1 MQLVTLAT
9 CNLNQ
14 WALDFEGNLERISQS
29 IRIAKARGAAYR
41 LGPELEIP
49 GYGCEDAF
57 LEGDTLRHSWECLA
71 RILDSDL
78 TDDIL
83 CDVGMPVM
91 HQNVRYNCRIFL
103 LNRRILLIRPKMI
116 LADDGNYRE
125 PRWFAPWQKR
135 RTVEEYALPRMIRTL
150 TGQETAPFGDA
161 AIATRDA
168 VCAAETCEE
177 LFAVDSPHTY
187 LGLNGVEIL
196 ANGSGSHHEL
206 RKLHR
211 RIDLIRGAT
220 GKGGGVYLYAN
231 QQGCDG
237 GRLYFDGCA
246 LIAVN
251 GQLVAQGSQFSPQ
264 DVEVVTAT
272 VDLEEVRSYRGAIGS
287 RQVQGSESAP
297 VPRVRVGFEL
307 TGEQRLKIEDWQRP
321 SPPITPRYHTPE
333 EEIAYGPA
341 AWLWDYL
348 RRSGM
353 GGFFIPLSGGSD
365 SAAVAAQVGV
375 MCRMVVAEA
384 AAGNEQVVADVRR
397 IVGADEAYR
406 PVDPAEL
413 TSRLLFTGYMGTR
426 NSSRETRRRAKRL
439 AAEIGATHLD
449 LKMDGVV
456 TAVTKLFI
464 RTTGKTP
471 RFKGNGGSEAENL
484 ALQNIQ
490 ARLRMVL
497 SYLFAQLL
505 LWVNGRTGSLLVLG
519 TGNVDEALR
528 GYLTKYDCSSA
539 DVNPIG
545 GISKVD
551 LRRFLRWAAEEMG
564 YPTLAEIVAAPPTA
578 ELEPVTETYVQQD
591 EADMG
596 MTYEELSR
604 FGRLRKVERCG
615 PLCMFEK
622 LVVEWDHLPPE
633 EVARKVKHFFRSY
646 AINRHKATVLTP
658 AYHAESYSPDDNRFD
673 LRQFLYNA
681 RWTWQFRRIDE
692 MAAKRNAG
700 L

>member
-1 MQLVTLAT
+1 M
-9 CNLNQ
+9 
-14 WALDFEGNLERISQS
+14 
-29 IRIAKARGAAYR
+29 
-41 LGPELEIP
+41 
-49 GYGCEDAF
+49 
-57 LEGDTLRHSWECLA
+57 
-71 RILDSDL
+71 
-78 TDDIL
+78 
-83 CDVGMPVM
+83 
-91 HQNVRYNCRIFL
+91 
-103 LNRRILLIRPKMI
+103 
-116 LADDGNYRE
+116 
-125 PRWFAPWQKR
+125 
-135 RTVEEYALPRMIRTL
+135 
-150 TGQETAPFGDA
+150 
-161 AIATRDA
+161 
-168 VCAAETCEE
+168 
-177 LFAVDSPHTY
+177 
-187 LGLNGVEIL
+187 
-196 ANGSGSHHEL
+196 
-206 RKLHR
+206 
-211 RIDLIRGAT
+211 
-220 GKGGGVYLYAN
+220 
-231 QQGCDG
+231 
-237 GRLYFDGCA
+237 
-246 LIAVN
+246 IAVN
-251 GQLVAQGSQFSPQ
+251 GELVAQGSQFSPQ

-272 VDLEEVRSYRGAIGS
+272 IDLEEVRSYRGAIGS
-287 RQVQGSESAP
+287 RQVQGSESAA

-307 TGEQRLKIEDWQRP
+307 TKKQRLKIEDQRLEIGDWRGQRP
-321 SPPITPRYHTPE
+321 SPPIIPRYHTPE

-365 SAAVAAQVGV
+365 SAAVAAQVGI
-375 MCRMVVAEA
+375 MCQMVTAEA
-384 AAGNEQVVADVRR
+384 AAGNEQIVADVRR
-397 IVGADEAYR
+397 VVGADEAYR
-406 PVDPAEL
+406 PDDPAEL
-413 TSRLLFTGYMGTR
+413 ASRLLFTAYMGTQ

-449 LKMDGVV
+449 LKIDGVV

-464 RTTGKTP
+464 RTTGRTP
-471 RFKGNGGSEAENL
+471 RFKGRGGSEAENL

-539 DVNPIG
+539 DITPIG

-551 LRRFLRWAAEEMG
+551 LRRFLRWAAVHKG
-564 YPTLAEIVAAPPTA
+564 YPILAEIVAAPPTA
-578 ELEPVTETYVQQD
+578 ELEPITDAYVQQD
-591 EADMG
+591 ETDMG

-604 FGRLRKVERCG
+604 FGRLRKIGRCG

-692 MAAKRNAG
+692 MVAEISASRPLSLDEINEIVHEVRRSRRG
-700 L
+700 